1 MLVQSSKAY
10 WRLNALKCRSLGS
23 KTPVTVLA
31 LFYALSRM
39 ALATYVGIGAG
50 VLTALSLLPQLVKVI
65 REKSSESISL
75 VMLIILLAGLAGWTW
90 YGILKNDLA
99 IILTNAFSLLTNLA
113 IMALTLR
120 NKRK

>member
-1 MLVQSSKAY
+1 
-10 WRLNALKCRSLGS
+10 
-23 KTPVTVLA
+23 
-31 LFYALSRM
+31 M

-113 IMALTLR
+113 IMVLTLR